1 MSQYCNLTIWVF
13 REEKSHS
20 NSDCDVIGGFLSDAL
35 SADFHIFHQSHCETS
50 FGIELKEKS
59 LRPNML
65 ITGRH

>member
-20 NSDCDVIGGFLSDAL
+20 NSDCDVIVGFLSDAL
-35 SADFHIFHQSHCETS
+35 SADFHTFHQSHCETS

-65 ITGRH
+65 ITGRY